1 MKGNLMLKLLL
12 GSLMLGMTAL
22 MAPAVHAESEP
33 TKAINFEFVD
43 VNGQK
48 LKLSDFKGK
57 WVLVNFW
64 APWCPLCW
72 VEVPTLNELN
82 KRKDFVV
89 IGVGLDY
96 GPDESVVKDTAS
108 RHSIEFHAV
117 VAGGARRNPDSPFR
131 QVGPVD
137 FYPTSYIY
145 DPKVKS
151 SCSFRGRS
159 DEQDSGLHGRLQT
172 EEHPI
177 GGAKQV
183 MPEPASAIK
192 EVTFSKPGISDSP
205 AKAFPGRQESTG
217 AHNDILMLCE
227 LADRLLT
234 DGMFFTIIADFS
246 GSVAQSVEQRTFNP
260 LVASS
265 SLARPTIAGC

>member
-1 MKGNLMLKLLL
+1 MQHAVDNELNQRVHALKLKGVSMRKLL
-12 GSLMLGMTAL
+12 IGSLMMGLAAFMPSTPVLAD
-22 MAPAVHAESEP
+22 SEP

-43 VNGQK
+43 VNGK
-48 LKLSDFKGK
+48 ALKLSDFKGK

-96 GPDESVVKDTAS
+96 GPDESIVKDTAN

-145 DPKVKS
+145 DPNGEIVMFIPGQVRMNKILAFMDDYKAKNTQLAGS
-151 SCSFRGRS
+151 KRP
-159 DEQDSGLHGRLQT
+159 DAAPT
-172 EEHPI
+172 TPI
-177 GGAKQV
+177 Q
-183 MPEPASAIK
+183 
-192 EVTFSKPGISDSP
+192 EVTYSKPGTRPPANSAPAAKKP
-205 AKAFPGRQESTG
+205 AKT
-217 AHNDILMLCE
+217 
-227 LADRLLT
+227 T
-234 DGMFFTIIADFS
+234 TY
-246 GSVAQSVEQRTFNP
+246 
-260 LVASS
+260 
-265 SLARPTIAGC
+265 

>member
-1 MKGNLMLKLLL
+1 MPDAYVSFKLRYEPPIMKRHSAQVRSRLKGISMRKLLI
-12 GSLMLGMTAL
+12 GSLLMGMAAL
-22 MAPAVHAESEP
+22 MPIVGKADSEA

-43 VNGQK
+43 VNGNN

-96 GPDESVVKDTAS
+96 GPDENVVKDTAN

-145 DPKVKS
+145 DPNGEIVMFIPGQVRMNKILSFMDDYKAKNTQYAGNKS
-151 SCSFRGRS
+151 SESAS
-159 DEQDSGLHGRLQT
+159 DS
-172 EEHPI
+172 
-177 GGAKQV
+177 
-183 MPEPASAIK
+183 SIK
-192 EVTFSKPGISDSP
+192 EVNFSKPTNNSAP
-205 AKAFPGRQESTG
+205 ARAVPAPKKAP
-217 AHNDILMLCE
+217 
-227 LADRLLT
+227 
-234 DGMFFTIIADFS
+234 
-246 GSVAQSVEQRTFNP
+246 RT
-260 LVASS
+260 
-265 SLARPTIAGC
+265 TTY

>member
-1 MKGNLMLKLLL
+1 MLKLLI
-12 GSLMLGMTAL
+12 GSLMMGMTVFTA
-22 MAPAVHAESEP
+22 APLHAQSEP

-43 VNGQK
+43 VNGRN

-96 GPDESVVKDTAS
+96 GPDAGVVKDTAE

-145 DPKVKS
+145 DPNGEIVMFIPGQVRMNKILA
-151 SCSFRGRS
+151 FM
-159 DEQDSGLHGRLQT
+159 DEYKAKNTQLA
-172 EEHPI
+172 
-177 GGAKQV
+177 GGAKQ
-183 MPEPASAIK
+183 PAAVPPVSPIK
-192 EVTFSKPGISDSP
+192 EVTHSKQQSPVPSITAPATKKPG
-205 AKAFPGRQESTG
+205 
-217 AHNDILMLCE
+217 
-227 LADRLLT
+227 
-234 DGMFFTIIADFS
+234 
-246 GSVAQSVEQRTFNP
+246 RT
-260 LVASS
+260 
-265 SLARPTIAGC
+265 TTY

>member
-1 MKGNLMLKLLL
+1 MRKLLI
-12 GSLMLGMTAL
+12 GSLMMGLVAFMPS
-22 MAPAVHAESEP
+22 APVLADSEP

-43 VNGQK
+43 VNGK
-48 LKLSDFKGK
+48 ALKLSDFKGK

-96 GPDESVVKDTAS
+96 GPDESIVKDTAN
-108 RHSIEFHAV
+108 RHSIEFYAV

-145 DPKVKS
+145 DPNGEIVMFIPGQVRMNKILAFMDDYKAKNTQ
-151 SCSFRGRS
+151 FAGNKRS
-159 DEQDSGLHGRLQT
+159 DAAPAT
-172 EEHPI
+172 PI
-177 GGAKQV
+177 Q
-183 MPEPASAIK
+183 
-192 EVTFSKPGISDSP
+192 EVTYSKPGSRAPVNAAPAIKKP
-205 AKAFPGRQESTG
+205 AKT
-217 AHNDILMLCE
+217 
-227 LADRLLT
+227 T
-234 DGMFFTIIADFS
+234 TY
-246 GSVAQSVEQRTFNP
+246 
-260 LVASS
+260 
-265 SLARPTIAGC
+265 